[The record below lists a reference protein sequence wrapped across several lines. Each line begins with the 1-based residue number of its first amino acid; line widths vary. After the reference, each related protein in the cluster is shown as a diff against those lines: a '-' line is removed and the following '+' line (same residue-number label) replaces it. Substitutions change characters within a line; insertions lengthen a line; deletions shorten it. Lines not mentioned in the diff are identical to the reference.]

1 MARRNFYEII
11 KNIRTNITK
20 EYSRI
25 NELFES
31 TDSGQSVRDMIE
43 DAFFMFPKSF
53 RGRTISLDDFDETYG
68 FSKRMF
74 IGEVSLEEFLLRC
87 EYIINLCI
95 QLNKVY
101 SSYINDDD
109 RYSKQL
115 VRIGETVN
123 ITYFTKNHSTIDIFD
138 ARNGHDDRIIEFH
151 DIRHLSFNCSQATG
165 KNQKSIVSELY

>member
-1 MARRNFYEII
+1 MARRNFYKII

-53 RGRTISLDDFDETYG
+53 RGRTISLDDLDETYG

-74 IGEVSLEEFLLRC
+74 IAYHLFQHGEIRNESKTLQKIIGHSDLE
-87 EYIINLCI
+87 
-95 QLNKVY
+95 
-101 SSYINDDD
+101 
-109 RYSKQL
+109 
-115 VRIGETVN
+115 
-123 ITYFTKNHSTIDIFD
+123 
-138 ARNGHDDRIIEFH
+138 
-151 DIRHLSFNCSQATG
+151 
-165 KNQKSIVSELY
+165 